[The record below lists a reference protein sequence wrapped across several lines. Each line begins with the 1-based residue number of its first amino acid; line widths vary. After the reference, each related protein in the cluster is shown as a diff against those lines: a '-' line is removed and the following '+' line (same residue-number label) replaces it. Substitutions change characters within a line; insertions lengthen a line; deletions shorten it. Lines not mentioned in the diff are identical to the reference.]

1 MHGRRRVGMILEE
14 CLNVMSDLLKGNG
27 DENGLER
34 DEYRELEVY
43 GREDAGTAEEGF
55 GAYGLRSELARAL
68 EKKGFETPTPVQ
80 CRVLESDWRGRDLIV
95 RARTGSGKTLAFLL
109 PLLQDMRVSER
120 SPHLLVLAPTRELAQ
135 QTAREAEWL
144 VRYLDVSVVSLV
156 GGLEMSPQLRALR
169 EGAAIVVG
177 TPGRM
182 RDHIER
188 GSLRTEDIRCVVL
201 DEGDQM
207 LDMGFREELEA
218 ILDAL
223 PEDRRTWLFSAT
235 MPPEVRA
242 LAGRYLDTPL
252 TLTLTE
258 EGEQHEDILHRVY
271 MVPSRRRFEG
281 LVNILLWEHPR
292 RSLIFCHTRMES
304 IEVAQRLQD
313 EGFNAAALHGDMTQ
327 RERNAVLAS
336 FKSGSMPCLV
346 ATNVAARGLDVEGV
360 THVIQLG
367 LPDDRETFVH
377 RSGRTGRAGNEGT
390 NLILLSPVEAGRF
403 RAMLRT
409 TQMKVE
415 WQDVPGL
422 DRIRTVQREV
432 AEEKLLSA
440 PLETE
445 YSSYLSWAEDLL
457 ERAEP
462 KVLVAKLLSSLNSR
476 TAKGY
481 NLGADLERERERR
494 SRGTGRGEYAASG
507 ATRRSGSRPRGTMTR
522 LRSSQGGARD
532 VGRVLN
538 AICTA
543 LKVERCEVGAIRL
556 KDDHVM
562 VELLPLALSRLEQGR
577 AGLARWGLY
586 PEDEPRGR
594 RGADVAPRSRYG
606 RGGRD

>member
-1 MHGRRRVGMILEE
+1 M
-14 CLNVMSDLLKGNG
+14 NVMSDLVKDGN
-27 DENGLER
+27 DLER
-34 DEYRELEVY
+34 DEYRELESY
-43 GREDAGTAEEGF
+43 DREGDEGLEDGF
-55 GAYGLRSELARAL
+55 EAYGLRDELARAL
-68 EKKGFETPTPVQ
+68 EKKGFDVPTPVQ
-80 CRVLESDWRGRDLIV
+80 RKVLDSDWAGRDLIV
-95 RARTGSGKTLAFLL
+95 KARTGSGKTLAFLL

-120 SPHLLVLAPTRELAQ
+120 VPRILVLAPTRELAQ

-177 TPGRM
+177 TPGRT

-188 GSLRTEDIRCVVL
+188 GSLRAGDIRCVVL

-218 ILDAL
+218 ILDSL
-223 PEDRRTWLFSAT
+223 PPERRTWLFSAT

-242 LAGRYLDTPL
+242 LADRYLENPL
-252 TLTLTE
+252 TLTLTS

-271 MVPSRRRFEG
+271 MIPSRRRFEG
-281 LVNILLWEHPR
+281 LVNILLWEHPK

-304 IEVAQRLQD
+304 IEIAQRLQD

-346 ATNVAARGLDVEGV
+346 ATNVAARGLDVQGV

-415 WQDVPGL
+415 WQDVPDL
-422 DRIRTVQREV
+422 DRIHAVQREV

-440 PLETE
+440 PLDAE
-445 YSSYLSWAEDLL
+445 YAGYSSWAEDLL

-462 KVLVAKLLSSLNSR
+462 KILVAKLLAALNAR

-494 SRGTGRGEYAASG
+494 SRGTARGDYVPG
-507 ATRRSGSRPRGTMTR
+507 GKRRPDSRPRGTMTR

-586 PEDEPRGR
+586 PEDAPRYERGR
-594 RGADVAPRSRYG
+594 RGPESASRPRYG